1 MRFWDGWIER
11 SDPDADSFV
20 MHTSLLPWTP
30 RGDERSRGSEGH
42 RVSRAFT
49 LIEVLVVIA
58 VIGIL
63 AGLTTTGLN
72 RAKARAR
79 QVQCMSIVSQHG
91 LSLLMYAQEHSV
103 FPLHAIRILR
113 ALQATLGSAADGA
126 KMWNCP
132 SALTQK
138 AMRLPEELNTG
149 HSQIGYNV
157 SGLGD
162 PARGDPLG
170 ISAKVSDGVLV
181 PVSIGDIAAPSSL
194 IMVGDGIVGAN
205 GEYLDSTVAI
215 SRQPV
220 QLNKPSTAVILS
232 ATKRTQRRHDG
243 RLNIV
248 FGDGH
253 SEVMTLNELFESNA
267 PQALSRW
274 NRDNLPHPERRP

>member
-1 MRFWDGWIER
+1 VRFWDGWIER
-11 SDPDADSFV
+11 RDPRADSSV
-20 MHTSLLPWTP
+20 MHTFPMPLKP
-30 RGDERSRGSEGH
+30 RVGERSEKFERHQASG
-42 RVSRAFT
+42 AFT
-49 LIEVLVVIA
+49 MVELLVVIA

-72 RAKARAR
+72 RAKAKAR
-79 QVQCMSIVSQHG
+79 QVQCMAIVSQHG

-103 FPLHAIRILR
+103 FPLHAIGILR
-113 ALQATLGSAADGA
+113 ALQATLGRSADGA

-138 AMRLPEELNTG
+138 AMRLPEELQVG
-149 HSQIGYNV
+149 HSQMGYNV

-170 ISAKVSDGVLV
+170 ISAKVSDGMLV
-181 PVSIGDIAAPSSL
+181 PVSIGDISAPSRL
-194 IMVGDGIVGAN
+194 IMAGDGIVGAN

-253 SEVMTLNELFESNA
+253 SEVMTLHELFESNG

-274 NRDNLPHPERRP
+274 NRDNLPHVERKP